1 MNVSFNATRLEL
13 VAIVLQVL
21 MILMVLFT
29 GGGSGL
35 FTAVILAVPLW
46 ALVKNV
52 LARPYPPASSP
63 PPGADRPQTYR
74 PSEPTEEG
82 REPGGSALNRWAD
95 RRQGRTERETR
106 EDGF

>member
-13 VAIVLQVL
+13 AGIVLQVL

-52 LARPYPPASSP
+52 LARPHPPSPSP
-63 PPGADRPQTYR
+63 PPGAHQAHNYR
-74 PSEPTEEG
+74 PAEPTGEG
-82 REPGGSALNRWAD
+82 REPGGSALNRWAE
-95 RRQGRTERETR
+95 RRRG
-106 EDGF
+106 DG